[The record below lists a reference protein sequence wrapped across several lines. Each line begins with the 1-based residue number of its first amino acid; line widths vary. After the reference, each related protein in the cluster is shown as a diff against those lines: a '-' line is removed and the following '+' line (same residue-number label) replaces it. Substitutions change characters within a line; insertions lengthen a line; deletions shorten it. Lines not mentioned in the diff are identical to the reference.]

1 MSQQRSIKD
10 LTSEIFDA
18 LGCAMLKETGGPIYI
33 SKLLVRRL
41 HPQNKQGI
49 MVTEL
54 KVEMDRVIIATFPG
68 NAPRPVIN
76 PTQRVPLM
84 TKDSGHITLK
94 AVKFAPSGTA
104 LGTD

>member
-1 MSQQRSIKD
+1 MSQQPSIKD
-10 LTSEIFDA
+10 FTSEIFDA
-18 LGCAMLKETGGPIYI
+18 LGCATLKETEEQICI

-54 KVEMDRVIIATFPG
+54 KVEMDRVIISTFPG

-84 TKDSGHITLK
+84 TKDPGHITLK
-94 AVKFAPSGTA
+94 AVKFAHSGTA
-104 LGTD
+104 

>member
-10 LTSEIFDA
+10 FTSGIFDA
-18 LGCAMLKETGGPIYI
+18 LGCAMLKETGEPIWI
-33 SKLLVRRL
+33 SKLLVKTL
-41 HPQNKQGI
+41 QGQNKQGI

-54 KVEMDRVIIATFPG
+54 KVKMDRVIISTFPG

-76 PTQRVPLM
+76 PAQRVPLM

-94 AVKFAPSGTA
+94 AVKFAPSGIA
-104 LGTD
+104 